1 MLIVSPPSS
10 LEGRRNEKLKTR
22 VPRARNVFSPHE
34 EEGFR
39 ERVAEEC
46 VYQGEM
52 GFGEGV
58 ASIEEWM
65 VAAMNAQLSKL
76 SFQDLQVDVEGRE
89 GVAPSGRGER
99 RARGSR
105 AISIG
110 QNVG

>member
-76 SFQDLQVDVEGRE
+76 SFHDLQVDVEGRE

>member
-1 MLIVSPPSS
+1 MRGWRKSACIRAKWD
-10 LEGRRNEKLKTR
+10 LE
-22 VPRARNVFSPHE
+22 
-34 EEGFR
+34 
-39 ERVAEEC
+39 
-46 VYQGEM
+46 
-52 GFGEGV
+52 GEGV

-89 GVAPSGRGER
+89 GVAPSGRGEG

>member
-1 MLIVSPPSS
+1 M
-10 LEGRRNEKLKTR
+10 
-22 VPRARNVFSPHE
+22 PRARNVFSPHEDE

-76 SFQDLQVDVEGRE
+76 SFQDLQVDVEG
-89 GVAPSGRGER
+89 VAPSGRGEGR
-99 RARGSR
+99 GRGSR

>member
-1 MLIVSPPSS
+1 M
-10 LEGRRNEKLKTR
+10 
-22 VPRARNVFSPHE
+22 PRARNVFSPHEDE

>member
-76 SFQDLQVDVEGRE
+76 SFQDLQVDVEG
-89 GVAPSGRGER
+89 VAPSGRGEG